1 MRALLIA
8 WVALLL
14 ALAGSHAA
22 AQPTAGSETGSSAPA
37 AIKPLLF
44 AVEFRIGANWNPS
57 LSPGQQAFM
66 REHSANL
73 RKLRDEGR
81 IRFGAR
87 YGEVGLMVLEA
98 ASIDEARAWIEADPA
113 VKAGTFRFE
122 IQPLAII
129 YGGTLSR

>member
-1 MRALLIA
+1 MKTLLIA
-8 WVALLL
+8 WAAMLL
-14 ALAGSHAA
+14 ALVSLPAA
-22 AQPTAGSETGSSAPA
+22 AQSAAGSETAASAPA
-37 AIKPLLF
+37 AAKPLLF
-44 AVEFRIGANWNPS
+44 AVEFRIGANWNTS

-73 RKLRDEGR
+73 KKLRDDGR

-98 ASIDEARAWIEADPA
+98 ASIEEARAWIEADPA
-113 VKAGTFRFE
+113 VKSGTFRFE
-122 IQPLAII
+122 IQPLSII